1 MNGKAAPPAA
11 EAHALPVPLVVSM
24 AMGYGHLRAA
34 HALAD
39 ELGVEVLHADRPPLA
54 AGEEIR
60 LWEAAR
66 RLYEWASRI
75 SQWPVVG
82 KPFEKILDA
91 VTAIPHLR
99 PGHDLSAP
107 DRAVRTLGRLIDHG
121 LGRGLAQR
129 LASQGR
135 PLLTTYFAPAV
146 AVDDH
151 RRDAGGTSPAPPL
164 YCVVTDSDL
173 ARAWVGRR
181 PTEGK
186 IHYLVPSRRA
196 AQRLAAYGVPEERV
210 EITGFP
216 LPGPLL
222 GGKGLATLRRHLA
235 ARLVRL
241 DRSGAFRRRLGPEV
255 ESFLGPLPERERGRP
270 PRLAF
275 VVGGAGA
282 QAELASPLLAALG
295 DHLRDG
301 RLRLSLVAGTRPE
314 VAERFRAAAR
324 DAGLARPGS
333 GVEVLCES
341 EVDVYFR
348 TFNRLLATTDLL
360 WTKPSEITFFA
371 ALGLPLVLTPPIGS
385 QEHHNRRWAED
396 QGAALRAPA
405 AGETARIL
413 TRWLTD
419 GTLAATA
426 WNGFLHLPK
435 QGLYRIADRVRGQ
448 SPREPLAPPPNR

>member
-1 MNGKAAPPAA
+1 
-11 EAHALPVPLVVSM
+11 M

-39 ELGVEVLHADRPPLA
+39 ELGVDVLHADQPPLA

-75 SQWPVVG
+75 SQWPLVG
-82 KPFEKILDA
+82 KPFEKILEA
-91 VTAIPHLR
+91 VTAIPHFR

-107 DRAVRTLGRLIDHG
+107 DRAVRTLGRLVDRG
-121 LGRGLAQR
+121 LGRGLARR
-129 LASQGR
+129 LSEEGR
-135 PLLTTYFAPAV
+135 PLLTTYFAPAL
-146 AVDDH
+146 AVDEH
-151 RRDAGGTSPAPPL
+151 LRGTAAASPAPPL

-181 PTEGK
+181 PAAAG
-186 IHYLVPSRRA
+186 IDYLVPSRRA
-196 AQRLAAYGVPEERV
+196 AERLAAYGVPAGRV

-222 GGKGLATLRRHLA
+222 GGKDLATLRRHLA

-241 DRSGAFRRRLGPEV
+241 DPAGAFRRRLGPEV
-255 ESFLGPLPERERGRP
+255 ESFLGPLPEKEERRP
-270 PRLAF
+270 PRVAF

-282 QAELASPLLAALG
+282 QAELAAPLLTALAH
-295 DHLRDG
+295 HLRDG

-324 DAGLARPGS
+324 DAGLAHLGS
-333 GVEVLCES
+333 GVEVLCEPD
-341 EVDVYFR
+341 VDAYFR

-371 ALGLPLVLTPPIGS
+371 ALGLPLVLTRPIGA
-385 QEHHNRRWAED
+385 QERHNRRWAED
-396 QGAALRAPA
+396 KGAALRAPGGGEA
-405 AGETARIL
+405 ATLE
-413 TRWLTD
+413 RWLAD

-435 QGLYRIADRVRGQ
+435 QGLYRISDRVRGRAPGEPDRVP
-448 SPREPLAPPPNR
+448 SPHR